1 MFHKACFMK
10 HVSLQLLSIMT
21 TCLRSIGG
29 GGEKHRHENIL
40 QSDAHALALL
50 FKCLSEILFLDVK
63 RLIEAAAVVT
73 RTLRAFLLIGSS
85 PSL

>member
-1 MFHKACFMK
+1 MFHEACFPPAPFY
-10 HVSLQLLSIMT
+10 HDNVFEEYW
-21 TCLRSIGG
+21 G
-29 GGEKHRHENIL
+29 GGEKHRRENIL